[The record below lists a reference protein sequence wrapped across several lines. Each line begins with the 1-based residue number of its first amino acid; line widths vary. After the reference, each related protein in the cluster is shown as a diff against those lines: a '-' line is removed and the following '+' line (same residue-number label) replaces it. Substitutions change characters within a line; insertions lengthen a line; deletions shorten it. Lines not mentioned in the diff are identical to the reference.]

1 MKKVLAIVLVLC
13 MVIGLAA
20 CGGGGNTPANNT
32 PANNT
37 PANNTPA
44 SEIAG
49 TYKVLVWCPA
59 EAKAL
64 TTKQIEDFNKSNTLG
79 IVIEAT
85 INEMSESEAGTQVL
99 NDVSAAPDLYF
110 FAQDQLA
117 RLVQGAGIAKLGE
130 AASKKVK
137 DENDK
142 AAVAAAS
149 TGDQLYAYPLT
160 SDNGYFMYYD
170 KSVIKEEDLGS
181 LEKLIEA
188 CRAAGKRF
196 SMETD
201 TSAWYIASFFFGTGC
216 VSEWTTDKDGEFTD
230 VKDTFNS
237 PEGLIAAKGLYKL
250 QSAKDVHVSSSQVSD
265 FSANPASAIVVSGT
279 WAYNDVKK
287 ILGDNMGAAELPSFN
302 VDGKDYHMGSFNGC
316 KLLGVKPQTDVKKGA
331 ALNQLA
337 QFLTDYD
344 HQTERFNELGWG
356 PANLKAQQT
365 DAVKN
370 NAAQVAINAQNQYAT
385 VQGQIHGSWWD
396 IAKVIG
402 TDVGNS
408 GGTDEGLQKALD
420 NYKAAIDEL
429 FKMSDDEKN
438 AFSVIGMYN
447 SADGF
452 FFTDYNNE
460 KRSNWNEDLMM
471 VKVSDNV
478 WKTDK
483 AYEMPAGCEFKCRQ
497 GKSWDVAFGNGGDNF
512 KVETAGTYTIVLT
525 LNGEEGVITL
535 EK

>member
-20 CGGGGNTPANNT
+20 CGGGSTPANNT

-64 TTKQIEDFNKSNTLG
+64 TTKQIEDFNKSNTMG

-85 INEMSESEAGTQVL
+85 VNEMSESEAGTQVL
-99 NDVSAAPDLYF
+99 NDVSAGPDLYF

-137 DENDK
+137 EENDK

-188 CRAAGKRF
+188 CKAAGKRF

-216 VSEWTTDKDGEFTD
+216 VSEWTTDKDGIFTS
-230 VKDTFNS
+230 VNDTFNS
-237 PEGLIAAKGLYKL
+237 PQGLIAAKGLYKL
-250 QSAKDVHVSSSQVSD
+250 QSAKDVHVSSSNVAD

-287 ILGDNMGAAELPSFN
+287 ILGDNMGATELPSFN

-356 PANLKAQQT
+356 PANIKAQQN

-408 GGTDEGLQKALD
+408 DGSDAGLQKALD

-429 FKMSDDEKN
+429 FKIDYSGKIFVGAWNGWNNADENFAMTKDGNNYTITLDVPQSDYMGGRIVTPGDWGTELGYAQVTEGKDLLNPEMADPAKN
-438 AFSVIGMYN
+438 
-447 SADGF
+447 
-452 FFTDYNNE
+452 
-460 KRSNWNEDLMM
+460 
-471 VKVSDNV
+471 
-478 WKTDK
+478 
-483 AYEMPAGCEFKCRQ
+483 
-497 GKSWDVAFGNGGDNF
+497 GDNNIVF
-512 KVETAGTYTIVLT
+512 AAPGTYTVTTDGTSITIV
-525 LNGEEGVITL
+525 
-535 EK
+535 KK